1 MFGAVTIGLGIIAWF
16 LIVEF
21 PEKNKFL
28 TPEQTAWVA
37 HRIQIDRGDAIPDK
51 ISGSTIKRDARDWK
65 LWVFA
70 LMFMA
75 ATTGAYA
82 CE

>member
-1 MFGAVTIGLGIIAWF
+1 MAWF

-28 TPEQTAWVA
+28 TQEQTAWVIE
-37 HRIQIDRGDAIPDK
+37 RIQRDRGDAIPDK
-51 ISGSTIKRDARDWK
+51 ITGATIRKDAMDWK

-70 LMFMA
+70 LMFMT

-82 CE
+82 CKLHIATSAQGSS

>member
-1 MFGAVTIGLGIIAWF
+1 MALGIIAWF

-28 TPEQTAWVA
+28 DQDQTAWVIQ
-37 HRIQIDRGDAIPDK
+37 RIQIDRGDAIPDK
-51 ISGSTIKRDARDWK
+51 ISFATVRKNAADWK

-70 LMFMA
+70 LMFMT